1 MKNDPIYNPVCPFG
15 YDDCVWDPAYIK
27 ANYPEWYAKLY
38 GDKTPEEVG
47 CDTNSCFYD
56 DEDK

>member
-1 MKNDPIYNPVCPFG
+1 MYNPVCPFG

-27 ANYPEWYAKLY
+27 ANYPEWYTKLY

-47 CDTNSCFYD
+47 CDTDSCFYD